1 MYTNYLPM
9 GKKKMKSIIVTNNNE
24 VILKETKGSIDEKRV
39 TRTLF
44 RRKYQLLTRFT
55 VGNIQFAQCA
65 TSSENDWFNLT
76 VCKKMFSL
84 NKGDSV
90 QIEHIADEA
99 FFKVVYD
106 GEKFASIYDSTGE
119 LIAKERDEETKID
132 VVFSASGACLQKTD
146 KTGKKTLY
154 TLEGYLVG

>member
-1 MYTNYLPM
+1 MYKNYLPI
-9 GKKKMKSIIVTNNNE
+9 GKKKMKSVIVTNDNE
-24 VILKETKGSIDEKRV
+24 VILKETKGSIDEKKV
-39 TRTLF
+39 TRTVF
-44 RRKYQLLTRFT
+44 KKKYQLLTFFT
-55 VGNIQFAQCA
+55 VGNIKFAQCA

-90 QIEHIADEA
+90 QIEHVADEA

-119 LIAKERDEETKID
+119 LIAEERDENKID